1 MVSGAKTD
9 LDDFGKSGA
18 AGKAAPRA
26 SGSLALQPWG
36 FGLKTVA
43 ATLGGSI
50 LTLCVA
56 VAQIWYAERLETI
69 DRQGR
74 EGLEF
79 QTRLLALTGAVDN
92 ALMRTAAV
100 VKNEAAPASQ
110 LAAPALRAGLEQIYG
125 RWRSERLLLRNQA
138 AQIYGRRVGS
148 LVYDVSEQAFDVDR
162 CNVVVRLGQPAEA
175 GDCAERLHREA
186 EAAERFVRRIRQ
198 SRGLEA
204 FDRAEDS
211 PRSFDANLQLTRK
224 LLSRYARCVGESGR
238 LYREACADLRRLVV
252 MRAELVGIARENF
265 AQAIMESST
274 LRD

>member
-1 MVSGAKTD
+1 MSGAKTD
-9 LDDFGKSGA
+9 FDA
-18 AGKAAPRA
+18 YGKAEAIGKGSPRA
-26 SGSLALQPWG
+26 SGSRALQPWA

-43 ATLGGSI
+43 ATLGGSV

-56 VAQIWYAERLETI
+56 VAQLWYAERLETI

-79 QTRLLALTGAVDN
+79 QTRLLAITGAVDN
-92 ALMRTAAV
+92 ELMRTAAV
-100 VKNEAAPASQ
+100 IKNDVAPASQ
-110 LAAPALRAGLEQIYG
+110 LTAPALRAGLEQVYG

-138 AQIYGRRVGS
+138 AQIYGRRVGA
-148 LVYDVSEQAFDVDR
+148 LVYDVSEQSFDVDR
-162 CNVVVRLGQPAEA
+162 CNVVARLGQAA
-175 GDCAERLHREA
+175 AADCAQRLHREA
-186 EAAERFVRRIRQ
+186 EATEGFVARIRR

-204 FDRAEDS
+204 FDKAEDS

-224 LLSRYARCVGESGR
+224 LLSRYARCVAEAGR
-238 LYREACADLRRLVV
+238 DYARACADLRRLFV

-274 LRD
+274 LRE